1 MGPLAG
7 ISVVEFAGI
16 GPTPFVALL
25 LSDLGA
31 DVITIDRVPSA
42 DGGTPD
48 DLVRMT
54 TGGLGRGRRSVAVD
68 LKSPGGID
76 TVLELLKNADGL
88 IEGYRPGVMERLGLG
103 PEVCL
108 AQNPRLVFGRM
119 TGWGQ
124 DGDLAQRAGHDL
136 NYIAV
141 AGVLHHIGGRD
152 QAPTVPLNLIG
163 DFGGGGLLLA
173 FGMVAAM
180 LEARN
185 SGRGQVVD
193 ASMAEGSALLMTMMY
208 ELSGR
213 GMWDHDRESNMN
225 DGGAH
230 FYSVYATSDDK
241 YVAVAAMEPKFYAN
255 LISALGLD
263 GRDLPDQ
270 WDRSQWPALREVF
283 AEVFRT
289 RTRDAWTALL
299 EDTDSCVT
307 PVLSMLEAPSHRHN
321 VSRKAFITVDDIT
334 QPAPAPRFSRT
345 PTQVRRGVAEP
356 GQHSVEVLRE
366 AGIGEARIDALLA
379 SGSIASTAQE
389 VKA

>member
-108 AQNPRLVFGRM
+108 ARNPRLVFGRM

-124 DGDLAQRAGHDL
+124 GGDLAQRAGHDL

-180 LEARN
+180 LEAKN

-230 FYSVYATSDDK
+230 FYSVYATSDNK

-255 LISALGLD
+255 LLSALGLD
-263 GRDLPDQ
+263 DRDLPDQ

-283 AEVFRT
+283 AEIFRT

-299 EDTDSCVT
+299 ENTDSCVT

-321 VSRKAFITVDDIT
+321 VSRNAFIKVDDIT

-366 AGIGEARIDALLA
+366 AGMDEARIDALLA

>member
-108 AQNPRLVFGRM
+108 ARKPRLVFGRM

-180 LEARN
+180 LEAKN

-255 LISALGLD
+255 LLAALGLD
-263 GRDLPDQ
+263 DRDLLDQ

-283 AEVFRT
+283 AEIFRT

-299 EDTDSCVT
+299 ENTDSCVT

-321 VSRKAFITVDDIT
+321 VSRNAFIKVDDIT

-345 PTQVRRGVAEP
+345 PTRVRRGVAEP

-366 AGIGEARIDALLA
+366 AGMDEARIDALLA
-379 SGSIASTAQE
+379 SGSIAATNQE
-389 VKA
+389 VTA

>member
-68 LKSPGGID
+68 LKSPDGID

-108 AQNPRLVFGRM
+108 ARNPRLVFGRM

-185 SGRGQVVD
+185 SGQGQVVD

-255 LISALGLD
+255 LLSALGLD

-321 VSRKAFITVDDIT
+321 VSRNAFVKVDDIT

-366 AGIGEARIDALLA
+366 AGIDEARIDALLA
-379 SGSIASTAQE
+379 SGSIASTDQE
-389 VKA
+389 VKV

>member
-108 AQNPRLVFGRM
+108 ARNPRLVFGRM

-180 LEARN
+180 LEAKN

-255 LISALGLD
+255 LLSALGLD
-263 GRDLPDQ
+263 DRDLPDQ

-283 AEVFRT
+283 AEIFRT

-299 EDTDSCVT
+299 ENTDSCVT

-321 VSRKAFITVDDIT
+321 VSRNAFIKVDDIT

-366 AGIGEARIDALLA
+366 AGMDEARIDALLA

>member
-108 AQNPRLVFGRM
+108 ARNPRLVFGRM

-255 LISALGLD
+255 LLSALGLD

-299 EDTDSCVT
+299 ENTDSCVT

-321 VSRKAFITVDDIT
+321 VSRNAFIKVDGIT

-366 AGIGEARIDALLA
+366 AGIDEARIDALLA
-379 SGSIASTAQE
+379 SGSIASTDQE

>member
-68 LKSPGGID
+68 LKSPGGIE

-180 LEARN
+180 LEARS

-208 ELSGR
+208 ALSGR
-213 GMWDHDRESNMN
+213 GMGDHDRQSNMN
-225 DGGAH
+225 DGGAL
-230 FYSVYATSDDK
+230 F
-241 YVAVAAMEPKFYAN
+241 
-255 LISALGLD
+255 
-263 GRDLPDQ
+263 
-270 WDRSQWPALREVF
+270 
-283 AEVFRT
+283 
-289 RTRDAWTALL
+289 
-299 EDTDSCVT
+299 
-307 PVLSMLEAPSHRHN
+307 
-321 VSRKAFITVDDIT
+321 
-334 QPAPAPRFSRT
+334 
-345 PTQVRRGVAEP
+345 
-356 GQHSVEVLRE
+356 
-366 AGIGEARIDALLA
+366 
-379 SGSIASTAQE
+379 
-389 VKA
+389 

>member
-68 LKSPGGID
+68 LKSPGGIE

-88 IEGYRPGVMERLGLG
+88 IEGYPPGVMERLGLG

-124 DGDLAQRAGHDL
+124 DGDMAQRAGHDL

-213 GMWDHDRESNMN
+213 GMWDHDRQSNMN

-255 LISALGLD
+255 LLSALGLD

-321 VSRKAFITVDDIT
+321 VSRNAFITVDDIT

-366 AGIGEARIDALLA
+366 AGIDEARIDELLA
-379 SGSIASTAQE
+379 SGSIASTNQE

>member
-108 AQNPRLVFGRM
+108 ARNPRLVFGRM

-180 LEARN
+180 LEAKN

-255 LISALGLD
+255 LLSALGLD
-263 GRDLPDQ
+263 DRDLPDQ
-270 WDRSQWPALREVF
+270 WDRSRWPALREVF
-283 AEVFRT
+283 AEIFRT

-299 EDTDSCVT
+299 ENTDSCVT

-321 VSRKAFITVDDIT
+321 VSRNAFIKVDDIT

-366 AGIGEARIDALLA
+366 AGMDEARIDALLA

>member
-1 MGPLAG
+1 
-7 ISVVEFAGI
+7 
-16 GPTPFVALL
+16 
-25 LSDLGA
+25 
-31 DVITIDRVPSA
+31 
-42 DGGTPD
+42 
-48 DLVRMT
+48 LVRMT

-68 LKSPGGID
+68 LKSPDGID

-108 AQNPRLVFGRM
+108 ARNPRLVFGRM

-124 DGDLAQRAGHDL
+124 DGEMAQRAGHDL

-185 SGRGQVVD
+185 SGQGQVVD

-255 LISALGLD
+255 LLSALGLD

-321 VSRKAFITVDDIT
+321 VSRNAFVKVDDIT

-366 AGIGEARIDALLA
+366 AGIDEARIDALLA
-379 SGSIASTAQE
+379 SGSIASTDQE
-389 VKA
+389 VKV

>member
-68 LKSPGGID
+68 LKSPDGID

-108 AQNPRLVFGRM
+108 ARNPRLVFGRM

-124 DGDLAQRAGHDL
+124 DGEMAQRAGHDL

-180 LEARN
+180 LEAKN
-185 SGRGQVVD
+185 SGQGQVVD

-255 LISALGLD
+255 LLSALGLD

-321 VSRKAFITVDDIT
+321 VSRNAFVEVDDIT

-366 AGIGEARIDALLA
+366 AGIDEARIDALLA
-379 SGSIASTAQE
+379 SGSIASTDQE
-389 VKA
+389 VKV